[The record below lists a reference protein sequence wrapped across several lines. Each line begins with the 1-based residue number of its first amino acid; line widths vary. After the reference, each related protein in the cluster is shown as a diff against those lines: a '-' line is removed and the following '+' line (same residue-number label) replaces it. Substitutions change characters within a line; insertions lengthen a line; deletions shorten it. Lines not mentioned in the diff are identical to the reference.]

1 MGILIEVPEARHRHT
16 PRSVLAKISLGVW
29 SCVWLLL
36 REARARHGISQRRL
50 ALRARTS
57 QDAISRIE
65 RGIESPTLERL
76 ANLLMVLGERLELDT
91 VPLVKAQGDVAP
103 LTARERLREAASW
116 NLVATKLEI
125 AGTQARKAGHPATR
139 YVPS

>member
-1 MGILIEVPEARHRHT
+1 MRCSSSI
-16 PRSVLAKISLGVW
+16 
-29 SCVWLLL
+29 LL
-36 REARARHGISQRRL
+36 REARARHGVSQRRL

-65 RGIESPTLERL
+65 RGVESPTLERL
-76 ANLLMVLGERLELDT
+76 DHLLMVLGERLEFDT
-91 VPLVKAQGDVAP
+91 VPLTEAKGDLAR

-125 AGTQARKAGHPATR
+125 AGAQARAAGHPATAYGR
-139 YVPS
+139 S